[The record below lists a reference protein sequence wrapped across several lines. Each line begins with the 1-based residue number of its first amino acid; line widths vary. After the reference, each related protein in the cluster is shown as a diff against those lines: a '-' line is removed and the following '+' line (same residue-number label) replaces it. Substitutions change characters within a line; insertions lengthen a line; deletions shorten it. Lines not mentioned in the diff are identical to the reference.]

1 MPIQAECY
9 GDQTKLNKVKEYSA
23 MLTSGNTWRFCQELA
38 DCRTHLRKITGQPLD
53 AVFISNM
60 RDEVDRKRFLGEW
73 EPSAGHFDG
82 PRYWMN
88 CITAQ
93 NRAINCVTKDLLTSH
108 GRKKAKEQFIAAT
121 EWAQERGAK
130 VVLLAAALKRLFGED
145 GKALTERFP
154 GLLFTI
160 GDNGTMLLLR
170 NETFRAFDGAGLTP
184 ETSRI
189 AILGP
194 YGLLGELMTQAL
206 KKRGFN
212 LIGAGPN
219 TAGLNRIAEKYGIEV
234 CQTFEDMGKVD
245 AVVACTHSDKIR
257 LTAEYVE
264 LIRPKDKKL
273 LVIDVAEPSNLME
286 EEYHRCSGMVIRQDA
301 GNAYNPNL
309 KYVLGAVTYRM
320 FRLSRGVTFG
330 CFAETLSLASA
341 ISRGDG
347 ESMKQINWFQVSE
360 ENMKVVEGL
369 FDREGFNIP
378 SPRCFGKPVKN
389 FNLAM

>member
-1 MPIQAECY
+1 MS
-9 GDQTKLNKVKEYSA
+9 KFKEYSA
-23 MLTSGNTWRFCQELA
+23 MLTLGNAWRFCQEMA
-38 DCRTHLRKITGQPLD
+38 DCRTHLRKITAQPLLD
-53 AVFISNM
+53 SVFIANM
-60 RDEVDRKRFLGEW
+60 RDEVDRKRFLGKW
-73 EPSAGHFDG
+73 EPSSGHFDG
-82 PRYWMN
+82 PRYRMN
-88 CITAQ
+88 CIVAQ
-93 NRAINCVTKDLLTSH
+93 NRAINCVTEDLLSSY

-121 EWAQERGAK
+121 EWAQDRGAK

-145 GKALTERFP
+145 GKALKERFP

-170 NETFRAFDGAGLTP
+170 NETLRAFDEAGLTP

-206 KKRGFN
+206 KKKGFD

-219 TAGLNRIAEKYGIEV
+219 TAALNRIAGKYDIEA
-234 CQTFEDMGKVD
+234 CQTFEEMGKVD

-264 LIRPKDKKL
+264 LIRHQDRKL
-273 LVIDVAEPSNLME
+273 LIIDVAEPSNLME
-286 EEYHRCSGMVIRQDA
+286 EEHLKCRSLVIRQDA
-301 GNAYNPNL
+301 GNAYNPKL

-320 FRLSRGVTFG
+320 FRLTRGVTFG
-330 CFAETLSLASA
+330 CFAETLSLASV

-347 ESMKQINWFQVSE
+347 ESMKQIDWFQVNE
-360 ENMKVVEGL
+360 ENIKVVEGL
-369 FDREGFNIP
+369 FAREGFNIP
-378 SPRCFGKPVKN
+378 SPRCFGKPVKS
-389 FNLAM
+389 FNLAL